1 MPEAKFENSPLT
13 LASAIAERLREQ
25 IARGEILPGQ
35 KLRLDDLRA
44 AFGVSL
50 SPLREA
56 LSRLSAES
64 DGFVVMEDQRGYR
77 VAPVSA
83 DNLVEVTKLRAEYE
97 CFALREAIR
106 QGDDTWESEIIAALY
121 RLDKI
126 GRNESDPERM
136 QQWEIAHRILHQTLL
151 SACRMPLLLQFC
163 ATLHDRSDR
172 YRRLF
177 LKRHPIDRDVA
188 QEHQDICKAAVD
200 RRADDAATLLRR
212 HIERTGTNVLHA
224 LTERHAADA
233 GTAAV
238 EP

>member
-44 AFGVSL
+44 AVGVSL
-50 SPLREA
+50 SP
-56 LSRLSAES
+56 
-64 DGFVVMEDQRGYR
+64 
-77 VAPVSA
+77 
-83 DNLVEVTKLRAEYE
+83 
-97 CFALREAIR
+97 LREAIR

-126 GRNESDPERM
+126 GRNDADPERE
-136 QQWEIAHRILHQTLL
+136 QQWEIAHRVLHQTLL

-177 LKRHPIDRDVA
+177 LQRHPIDRDVA
-188 QEHQDICKAAVD
+188 QEHQDICKAAVA
-200 RRADDAATLLRR
+200 RQADDAVALLRR
-212 HIERTGTNVLHA
+212 HIERTGANVLHA

-233 GTAAV
+233 GTEAV
-238 EP
+238 GP

>member
-1 MPEAKFENSPLT
+1 M
-13 LASAIAERLREQ
+13 
-25 IARGEILPGQ
+25 
-35 KLRLDDLRA
+35 
-44 AFGVSL
+44 
-50 SPLREA
+50 
-56 LSRLSAES
+56 
-64 DGFVVMEDQRGYR
+64 
-77 VAPVSA
+77 APVSA

-97 CFALREAIR
+97 CFALREAIC

-200 RRADDAATLLRR
+200 RRADDAVALLRR

-233 GTAAV
+233 GAAAV